1 MIITPPPLVLTID
14 TTAPVLSS
22 AAATTLSQ
30 TTASGSVSTDE
41 GNGTL
46 YWYVSTSATPPTAAN
61 LKAGTGAVAYG
72 NQAVSSTGAQS
83 VSSITGLTA
92 ETTYY
97 IHYLHRD
104 AAGNDSAIA
113 TTSAFLTWGNNLIS
127 NGGFDSDT
135 VWTKGSGAWTISGG
149 AAHHNNLAG
158 NLSQSVSF
166 VAGQTYR
173 VIFTVSNYAGAFAR
187 ARFSG
192 GSDVDGTNRSSNG
205 TFQQDLTA
213 VSGNN
218 TFNIVGTSGGGSNAY
233 DIDNIQV
240 FRVA

>member
-1 MIITPPPLVLTID
+1 MSFLIGYMDEGD

-22 AAATTLSQ
+22 ATATTLSQ
-30 TTASGSVSTDE
+30 TTASGSVSTNE
-41 GNGTL
+41 GNGVL
-46 YWYVSTSATPPTAAN
+46 YWFVSTSATPPTAAN

-135 VWTKGSGAWTISGG
+135 VWTKGGGWSISGG
-149 AAHHNNLAG
+149 KAIKNNVAAASIKQGISLTAG
-158 NLSQSVSF
+158 Y
-166 VAGQTYR
+166 TYR
-173 VIFTVSNYAGAFAR
+173 TIFTVSDFVAGATFPR
-187 ARFSG
+187 LSG
-192 GSDVDGTNRSSNG
+192 GTNVTGTIRSANG
-205 TFQQDLTA
+205 TYQEDLVA

-218 TFNIVGTSGGGSNAY
+218 TYENGGTSGG
-233 DIDNIQV
+233 DFKIDNVQV